1 MKKLILI
8 LIFLGLDLG
17 QLQAQNC
24 DSLYNI
30 HTDPRSGQ
38 QYMNI
43 VGVPISAL
51 TYNNAIVVADRLYIS
66 DPVVNSKVFPWT
78 ASCNWYLRY
87 PDHVDTSTTDYY
99 NAISGPQITVPLDL
113 SKDPCLFKP
122 YIFSFICDSGLQ
134 INGRIKYL
142 FQLTGK

>member
-8 LIFLGLDLG
+8 LVFLGLDLG

-24 DSLYNI
+24 DSIFAI

-51 TYNNAIVVADRLYIS
+51 TYNNAIVMADRLYIS

-78 ASCNWYLRY
+78 ASCSWYLRY
-87 PDHVDTSTTDYY
+87 PDWTDSTTVDYY
-99 NAISGPQITVPLDL
+99 TAIAGPQITVPLDL

-122 YIFSFICDSGLQ
+122 YIFSYICDSNLLMY
-134 INGRIKYL
+134 GRIKY
-142 FQLTGK
+142 